1 MATFVCP
8 NNSRVDCSKR
18 ACDSCGWNP
27 KVAEER
33 LEKIM
38 RGEQSMASGKLFRI
52 PFTGYCEV
60 WAESTEEA
68 ADKAENIDQ
77 QFFAHYEY
85 AEPICLEEE
94 EEDE

>member
-1 MATFVCP
+1 MSRDCP
-8 NNSRVDCSKR
+8 FNEGVV
-18 ACDSCGWNP
+18 CDSEECYHCGWDP
-27 KVAEER
+27 EVAKAR
-33 LEKIM
+33 RKARM
-38 RGEQSMASGKLFRI
+38 NQKQYRI

-60 WAESTEEA
+60 WANSSEEA

-85 AEPICLEEE
+85 GEPVCLSK